1 MAEHADGSIIIDTE
15 INSKGFKAGSDE
27 LLAAIKSLTSELK
40 TLGSAFK
47 NMFSGTVAPK
57 LDSAPAE

>member
-27 LLAAIKSLTSELK
+27 LLAAIKSLT
-40 TLGSAFK
+40 
-47 NMFSGTVAPK
+47 
-57 LDSAPAE
+57 